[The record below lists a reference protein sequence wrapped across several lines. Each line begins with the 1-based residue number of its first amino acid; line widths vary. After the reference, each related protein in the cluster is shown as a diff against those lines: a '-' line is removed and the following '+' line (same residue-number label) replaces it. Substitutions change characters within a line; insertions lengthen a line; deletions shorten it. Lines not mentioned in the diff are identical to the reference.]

1 MNLFGSILVA
11 SRQKTGSSRSG
22 LSWIKVV
29 VIVFG
34 FVVLFIVGQCTLG
47 WLLVYGLYK
56 FFSGTAND
64 WTGLNPYLFKAVGW
78 ALALVVAYLTCA
90 RKAKFLKRWQVL
102 GILPVLFNLGL
113 YLLTKDLY
121 FRFSD
126 GTPLQWAAVSDYG
139 VVFYAKP
146 GFGPDGKPLLRVTAE
161 NIKRFKYLD
170 GGLSAV
176 NPEHVDWFSPNT
188 GEANIFYYKS
198 PSGSFEFYNRWAHH
212 PGNGQELKPVTAE
225 VRSEYDAWKKERL
238 ERETSAKAEQA
249 QLKEKKGA
257 NDARERHLRELRS
270 LFRPIVTDSNKV
282 NIGLVVMCDSKSADC
297 DQVAQK
303 LLSGLQA
310 AAPKIVFLPD
320 YFTQDFI
327 EKGYFE
333 KAYQGDASVLK
344 EVAALSPIDYLLL
357 CKVTVL
363 TASNPAIQD
372 LFTSRID
379 FGFLLLDREGKQ
391 ANRGNFEVAGPGFSK
406 ELALDRGI
414 GLLTERHASQFLG
427 GITTKAP

>member
-1 MNLFGSILVA
+1 LPDPAGKSLDPFYKRQLYGIVSCLCA
-11 SRQKTGSSRSG
+11 SDGHQ
-22 LSWIKVV
+22 LSWVKVV
-29 VIVFG
+29 VIIFG
-34 FVVLFIVGQCTLG
+34 LVVLFIVGQWTLG

-64 WTGLNPYLFKAVGW
+64 WTGLNPYLLKAVGW

-90 RKAKFLKRWQVL
+90 RKAKFLRRWQVL

-139 VVFYAKP
+139 VVFCAKP

-161 NIKRFKYLD
+161 NIKRFKYLHD
-170 GGLSAV
+170 KLSV
-176 NPEHVDWFSPNT
+176 VDPEHVDWFSPNT
-188 GEANIFYYKS
+188 REANIFYDKS
-198 PSGSFEFYNRWAHH
+198 PSGEFEFYNRWAHH
-212 PGNGQELKPVTAE
+212 PGNGQELKPVTAK

-249 QLKEKKGA
+249 QLNEKKGA
-257 NDARERHLRELRS
+257 DDARERHLRESRS

-282 NIGLVVMCDSKSADC
+282 NIALVVMCDSKSADC

-303 LLSGLQA
+303 LLRGLQA
-310 AAPKIVFLPD
+310 AAPEIVFLPD

-333 KAYQGDASVLK
+333 KPIKATPLSLK
-344 EVAALSPIDYLLL
+344 RSP
-357 CKVTVL
+357 
-363 TASNPAIQD
+363 
-372 LFTSRID
+372 
-379 FGFLLLDREGKQ
+379 GFL
-391 ANRGNFEVAGPGFSK
+391 P
-406 ELALDRGI
+406 
-414 GLLTERHASQFLG
+414 LTICLFAR
-427 GITTKAP
+427 